1 MAKKKAAKRKAA
13 PFKEVTT
20 GQERG
25 KTGLLEELEEL
36 RNNGETSTARYQEV
50 LKEVEVIFG
59 TEETNSFGTNSFG
72 TNDINILKGR
82 LDRMSKADLQ
92 GFCKKL
98 GINPFY
104 DKKIVLENIIKEFR
118 HYQSRGNILTTPQ
131 PIPTVELD
139 PENPKHKEILGWL
152 NS

>member
-1 MAKKKAAKRKAA
+1 MAKKKAAKTKAA

-59 TEETNSFGTNSFG
+59 TGETNSFDSFG
-72 TNDINILKGR
+72 TNDIDILKER
-82 LDRMSKADLQ
+82 LDKMSKADLQ
-92 GFCKKL
+92 GFCKKV

-118 HYQSRGNILTTPQ
+118 RYQSMGNISTVPQ
-131 PIPTVELD
+131 PIPTVKLD
-139 PENPKHKEILGWL
+139 PENPKHKEILDWL